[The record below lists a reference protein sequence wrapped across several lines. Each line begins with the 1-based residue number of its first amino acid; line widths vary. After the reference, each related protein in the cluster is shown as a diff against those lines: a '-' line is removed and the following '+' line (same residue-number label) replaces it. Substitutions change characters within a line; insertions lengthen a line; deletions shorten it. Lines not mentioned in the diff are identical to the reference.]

1 MTRGRQSGST
11 SVEFALVLMAYLTV
25 LLGLLDFSRML
36 FTWNAANEATR
47 WGARTA
53 VVCDKNAA
61 AVLRNMQSILPQL
74 TADNVQVNWFDATG
88 APSATCTTS
97 TCAGVEV
104 LIEDLDYVWISP
116 IGFTATRLF
125 DMPGFATYLPREIM
139 GQDPDSDVICN

>member
-1 MTRGRQSGST
+1 MKRRRQSGST
-11 SVEFALVLMAYLTV
+11 AVEFALVLMAYLTV
-25 LLGLLDFSRML
+25 LLGILDFSRML

-53 VVCDKNAA
+53 VVCDQGDA
-61 AVLRNMQSILPQL
+61 AVLRNMRSILPQL
-74 TADNVQVNWFDATG
+74 TAANVQVNWFDATG
-88 APSATCTTS
+88 ALSTTCTSS

-104 LIEDLDYVWISP
+104 LIDNLDYTWISP
-116 IGFTATRLF
+116 IGFTATRWF